1 MTERITPDEL
11 RFLAECAE
19 KELARGVAT
28 KGDLMAL
35 DLRDA
40 RAENA
45 KLWQFLLEWQQAFA
59 GTLVDRCKVA
69 AAVSKWLFEREKK
82 EKSNG

>member
-1 MTERITPDEL
+1 MAERITPDEL

-19 KELARGVAT
+19 KELARDVAT

-40 RAENA
+40 RAEVA
-45 KLWQFLLEWQQAFA
+45 RLSQIIADATRAQEIAA
-59 GTLVDRCKVA
+59 GELAPMSLTLAILKRAQV
-69 AAVSKWLFEREKK
+69 K
-82 EKSNG
+82 EEE